1 MAETTLVSS
10 LFECVTNDFYKIRKK
25 NNKYSKNEFHSRYFR
40 TWFYSMSELFAK
52 NKQTKKKIQVKVY
65 FFQKQKED
73 FLNLRQCI
81 EILLIFGVHIF
92 K

>member
-52 NKQTKKKIQVKVY
+52 KKKKKKKKNPGQS
-65 FFQKQKED
+65 
-73 FLNLRQCI
+73 
-81 EILLIFGVHIF
+81 ILLSEAEGRLF
-92 K
+92 KFTTMHRNTSNFWSSYI